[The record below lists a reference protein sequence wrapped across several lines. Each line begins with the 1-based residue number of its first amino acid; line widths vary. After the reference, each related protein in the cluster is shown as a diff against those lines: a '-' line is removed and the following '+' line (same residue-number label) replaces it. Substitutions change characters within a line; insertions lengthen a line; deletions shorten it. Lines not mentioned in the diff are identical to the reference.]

1 VIDLAVVLTAFALI
15 LPAELPDKTFIA
27 TLVLATRLPR
37 LWVWLG
43 AISAFAVQVLIAVT
57 AGGLLTLLPERIV
70 LGASFA
76 LFAAGAVIML
86 RGGLAGRAAQAA
98 QAQAEEAEEAED
110 LGERLGTGAAVT
122 RRRAFLITFGV
133 LFTAEFGDLSQLL
146 TAGLAASSG
155 APASVFLGSWL
166 ALAVVSGTAV
176 LAGNWLRQRV
186 PVWRLRLVSA
196 AILIALAA
204 WTAWEFVAAG

>member
-1 VIDLAVVLTAFALI
+1 MIDLAVVLTAFALI

-70 LGASFA
+70 LGASFV
-76 LFAAGAVIML
+76 LFAVGAVIML
-86 RGGLAGRAAQAA
+86 RGGLAGRAAEAEA
-98 QAQAEEAEEAED
+98 EEAEAEEAEE
-110 LGERLGTGAAVT
+110 LGERLGAGGAVT
-122 RRRAFLITFGV
+122 RRRTFLVAFGL

-155 APASVFLGSWL
+155 APASVFVGSWL
-166 ALAVVSGTAV
+166 ALAVVSGIAV

-196 AILIALAA
+196 AILVALAA
-204 WTAWEFVAAG
+204 WTAWEFVGAG

>member
-1 VIDLAVVLTAFALI
+1 MIDVAVVLTAFALI

-43 AISAFAVQVLIAVT
+43 AVAAFGVQVLLAVT
-57 AGGLLTLLPERIV
+57 LGGLLTLLPQRIV
-70 LGASFA
+70 LGASFL

-86 RGGLAGRAAQAA
+86 RGGLAGRAAE
-98 QAQAEEAEEAED
+98 AQAESDEASEIDA
-110 LGERLGTGAAVT
+110 RLGSAGPVT
-122 RRRAFLITFGV
+122 RGRAFLVSFGV

-146 TAGLAASSG
+146 TAGLAASTGS
-155 APASVFLGSWL
+155 PVSVFLGSWL
-166 ALAVVSGTAV
+166 ALAVVSGTAA

-196 AILIALAA
+196 AILVALAA
-204 WTAWEFVAAG
+204 WTAWEFVGAG

>member
-1 VIDLAVVLTAFALI
+1 VIDVAVVLTAFALI

-43 AISAFAVQVLIAVT
+43 AVTAFAVQVLLAVT
-57 AGGLLTLLPERIV
+57 VGGLLTLLPQRVV
-70 LGASFA
+70 LGASFV

-86 RGGLAGRAAQAA
+86 RGGLAGRAAEA
-98 QAQAEEAEEAED
+98 QTERDEASAISARIETT
-110 LGERLGTGAAVT
+110 GTIT
-122 RRRAFLITFGV
+122 RRRAFLVSFGV

-146 TAGLAASSG
+146 TAGLAASTGS
-155 APASVFLGSWL
+155 PASVFIGSWL

-176 LAGNWLRQRV
+176 LAGSWLQRRV

-196 AILIALAA
+196 AILVALAA
-204 WTAWEFVAAG
+204 WTAWEFVGAG